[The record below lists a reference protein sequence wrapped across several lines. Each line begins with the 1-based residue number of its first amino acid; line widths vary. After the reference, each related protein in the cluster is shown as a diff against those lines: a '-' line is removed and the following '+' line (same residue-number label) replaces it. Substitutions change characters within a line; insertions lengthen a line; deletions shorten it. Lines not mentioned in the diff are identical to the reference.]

1 VLAPFALRDQEAV
14 RREWL
19 SARRQILVVG
29 VLSPVAF
36 TLVLFALRLAPLA
49 YVAPLREVSMMV
61 GVFYGAWVLHERV
74 TAARLAGVGC
84 MVAGVAALALA

>member
-1 VLAPFALRDQEAV
+1 
-14 RREWL
+14 
-19 SARRQILVVG
+19 
-29 VLSPVAF
+29 
-36 TLVLFALRLAPLA
+36 
-49 YVAPLREVSMMV
+49 MMV